1 MINGKGDDQMVS
13 KLLEMMF
20 RHEMW
25 EEMIDKANEKGIN
38 VTVVKQMCIPQV
50 RVQLYNR
57 IVNYQYEIAPPHI
70 ARIPK
75 DVPGEFREVYVNED
89 VDRIVLTLINDC
101 LCKLFPEMI
110 HEQCKSYQKG
120 IGCQEVVQTITKEI
134 AKLNKNTNDK
144 FIGYKADLSKY
155 FDSVKIEIID
165 DVFNIFEKKLGFEI
179 GTEPVITL
187 LRKYY
192 HNDLVFDV
200 DGNLI
205 KHYGSLKQ
213 GCAVAAI
220 LANVVLYDV
229 DKTLNE
235 MDIIYYRYSDDIVMI
250 GKDADKAKE
259 TLECMLQKYGLK
271 LNPRKVEA
279 LYSDVWFKFLG
290 FNIKG
295 DMITLSKN
303 RIKKFQKEIISRTL
317 NKPYITERQAKES
330 IINYLY
336 RGDYCWATS
345 CIGTVN
351 CKPDIDEMNK
361 FIMDCLRAVKVR
373 ETSKRKGKISI
384 SRIGGLGVVT
394 DLPDRT
400 ILRGTGKNVTSNRN
414 KTDKQIGNYLTM
426 SCLLNAMKMD
436 KVIFDACVRSM

>member
-1 MINGKGDDQMVS
+1 MKD
-13 KLLEMMF
+13 KLLERMF
-20 RHEMW
+20 DHDVW
-25 EEMIDKANEKGIN
+25 EQMINKANEKGIN
-38 VTVVKQMCIPQV
+38 LTVVKQLATPQV
-50 RVQLYNR
+50 RVRLYEAIKNEK
-57 IVNYQYEIAPPHI
+57 YDIAPPHI

-89 VDRIVLTLINDC
+89 VDRVVLTLINDC
-101 LCKLFPEMI
+101 ICDIFPELI
-110 HEQCKSYQKG
+110 HKQCKSYQKG

-134 AKLNKNTNDK
+134 SKLTKNKNHE

-165 DVFNIFEKKLGFEI
+165 DVFDTFERKLGFEV

-192 HNDLVFDV
+192 HNNLVFDV

-205 KHYGSLKQ
+205 EHYGSLKQ
-213 GCAVAAI
+213 GCAVAAA
-220 LANVVLYDV
+220 LANIVLYDV
-229 DKTLNE
+229 DDTLSK

-259 TLECMLQKYGLK
+259 KLEIMLKDYGLK
-271 LNPRKVEA
+271 LNPKKVEP

-303 RIKKFQKEIISRTL
+303 RVKKFQKEIVSRTI
-317 NKPYITERQAKES
+317 NKPNITFKQARENV
-330 IINYLY
+330 INYLY
-336 RGDYCWATS
+336 RGEYCWATS
-345 CIGTVN
+345 CLGTIN
-351 CKPDIDEMNK
+351 CKPDLDEMNK

-384 SRIGGLGVVT
+384 SKIGGLGVVT
-394 DLPDRT
+394 DLPDKT

-414 KTDKQIGNYLTM
+414 KTDKLIENYLSM
-426 SCLLNAMKMD
+426 GCLSNAMKMD
-436 KVIFDACVRSM
+436 KVIYEACVRSI

>member
-1 MINGKGDDQMVS
+1 MTS

-25 EEMIDKANEKGIN
+25 EEMIDNANEKGIN
-38 VTVVKQMCIPQV
+38 VTVVKQMCVPQV
-50 RVQLYNR
+50 RVQLYEK
-57 IVNYQYEIAPPHI
+57 IVNYQYEVAPPHI

-101 LCKLFPEMI
+101 LCKLFQEMI
-110 HEQCKSYQKG
+110 HKQCKSYQKG

-134 AKLNKNTNDK
+134 ARLNKNTNSN

-165 DVFNIFEKKLGFEI
+165 EVFDTFEKKLGFEI
-179 GTEPVITL
+179 GTEPVISI

-205 KHYGSLKQ
+205 EHYGSLKQ

-229 DKTLNE
+229 DKTLSE

-259 TLECMLQKYGLK
+259 MLEDMLQKYGLK
-271 LNPRKVEA
+271 LNPKKVEA

-295 DMITLSKN
+295 NMITLSKN
-303 RIKKFQKEIISRTL
+303 RVKKFQKEIVSRTL
-317 NKPYITERQAKES
+317 NKPNITERQAKEN

-336 RGDYCWATS
+336 RGEYCWATS

-351 CKPDIDEMNK
+351 VKPDIDEMNL

-373 ETSKRKGKISI
+373 EKSKRKGKISI
-384 SRIGGLGVVT
+384 NRIGGLGVVT

-414 KTDKQIGNYLTM
+414 KTDKRIENYLTM
-426 SCLLNAMKMD
+426 GCLSNAMKMD
-436 KVIFDACVRSM
+436 KVIFDACVRSI

>member
-1 MINGKGDDQMVS
+1 MRQS
-13 KLLEMMF
+13 KLLRLMF
-20 RHEMW
+20 NHEMW
-25 EEMIDKANEKGIN
+25 QEMINKANEKGIN
-38 VTVVKQMCIPQV
+38 LTTVKQLCIPQV
-50 RVQLYNR
+50 RVRLYEK
-57 IVNYQYEIAPPHI
+57 IITGQYEIAPPHI

-101 LCKLFPEMI
+101 LCKLFPELI
-110 HEQCKSYQKG
+110 HPQCKSYQKG
-120 IGCQEVVQTITKEI
+120 IGCQEVVQSITKEI
-134 AKLNKNTNDK
+134 ASMKSENN

-165 DVFNIFEKKLGFEI
+165 KTFDTFERKLGFEI
-179 GTEPVITL
+179 GTEPVINI

-200 DGNLI
+200 EGNLI
-205 KHYGSLKQ
+205 NHYGSLKQ

-229 DKTLNE
+229 DATLSK

-250 GKDADKAKE
+250 GRDADKAKE
-259 TLECMLQKYGLK
+259 MLERMLQRYGLK
-271 LNPRKVEA
+271 LNPKKVEP
-279 LYSDVWFKFLG
+279 LYSDRWFKFLG

-303 RIKKFQKEIISRTL
+303 RVKKFQKEITSRTIDRP
-317 NKPYITERQAKES
+317 KVTFIQAKRS
-330 IINYLY
+330 VIDYLY
-336 RGDYCWATS
+336 TGEYCWATS
-345 CIGTVN
+345 CLGTVN
-351 CKPDIDEMNK
+351 VKHDIDEMNK

-373 ETSKRKGKISI
+373 EEKKNKGKISI
-384 SRIGGLGVVT
+384 SKIGGLGVVT

-400 ILRGTGKNVTSNRN
+400 ILRGTGTNVTANRN
-414 KTDKQIGNYLTM
+414 KTDKHIQNYLSM
-426 SCLLNAMKMD
+426 SCLSNAYK
-436 KVIFDACVRSM
+436 ISISPLL

>member
-1 MINGKGDDQMVS
+1 MKHS
-13 KLLEMMF
+13 KLLELMF
-20 RHEMW
+20 RHEVW
-25 EEMIDKANEKGIN
+25 QEMIEKANEKGIN
-38 VTVVKQMCIPQV
+38 VTVVKQMCVPHV

-57 IVNYQYEIAPPHI
+57 IINEQYEIAPPHI
-70 ARIPK
+70 AKIPK

-101 LCKLFPEMI
+101 LCTLFPEMI
-110 HEQCKSYQKG
+110 HKQCKSYQKG

-134 AKLNKNTNDK
+134 GRLNKNTNDK

-165 DVFNIFEKKLGFEI
+165 DVFDTFEKKLGFDV
-179 GTEPVITL
+179 GTEPVITI

-205 KHYGSLKQ
+205 EHYGSLKQ
-213 GCAVAAI
+213 GCAVASI

-229 DKTLNE
+229 DKTLSE

-259 TLECMLQKYGLK
+259 TLETMLQKYGLK
-271 LNPRKVEA
+271 LNPKKVEA

-295 DMITLSKN
+295 NMITLSKN
-303 RIKKFQKEIISRTL
+303 RVKKFQKEIVSRTL
-317 NKPYITERQAKES
+317 NKPNITERQAKEN

-336 RGDYCWATS
+336 RGEYCWATS
-345 CIGTVN
+345 CLGTVN
-351 CKPDIDEMNK
+351 VKHDLDEMNL
-361 FIMDCLRAVKVR
+361 FIMDCLRACKVR
-373 ETSKRKGKISI
+373 ETSKHKGKISI
-384 SRIGGLGVVT
+384 SKIGGLGVVT

-400 ILRGTGKNVTSNRN
+400 ILRGTGRNVTANRN
-414 KTDKQIGNYLTM
+414 KTDKHIENYLTM
-426 SCLLNAMKMD
+426 GCLSNAMKMD
-436 KVIFDACVRSM
+436 KVIFDACIRSI

>member
-1 MINGKGDDQMVS
+1 MKHS
-13 KLLEMMF
+13 KLLELMF
-20 RHEMW
+20 RHEVW
-25 EEMIDKANEKGIN
+25 QEMIEKANEKGIN
-38 VTVVKQMCIPQV
+38 VTVVKQMCVPHV

-57 IVNYQYEIAPPHI
+57 IINEQYEIAPPHI
-70 ARIPK
+70 AKIPK

-101 LCKLFPEMI
+101 LCALFPEMI
-110 HEQCKSYQKG
+110 HKQCKSYQKG

-134 AKLNKNTNDK
+134 DRLNKNTNDK

-155 FDSVKIEIID
+155 FDSVRIEIID
-165 DVFNIFEKKLGFEI
+165 NVFDTFEKKLGFDV
-179 GTEPVITL
+179 GTEPVITI

-205 KHYGSLKQ
+205 EHYGSLKQ
-213 GCAVAAI
+213 GCAVASI

-229 DKTLNE
+229 DKTLSE

-259 TLECMLQKYGLK
+259 TLENMLQQYGLK
-271 LNPRKVEA
+271 LNPKKVEA

-295 DMITLSKN
+295 NMITLSKN
-303 RIKKFQKEIISRTL
+303 RVKKFQKEIVSRTL
-317 NKPYITERQAKES
+317 NKPNITERQAKEN

-336 RGDYCWATS
+336 RGEYCWATS
-345 CIGTVN
+345 CLGTVN
-351 CKPDIDEMNK
+351 VKHDLDEMNL
-361 FIMDCLRAVKVR
+361 FIMDCLRACKVR
-373 ETSKRKGKISI
+373 ETNKHKGKISI
-384 SRIGGLGVVT
+384 SKIGGLGVVT
-394 DLPDRT
+394 DLSDRT
-400 ILRGTGKNVTSNRN
+400 ILRGTGRNVTANRN
-414 KTDKQIGNYLTM
+414 KTDKHIENYLTM
-426 SCLLNAMKMD
+426 NCLSNAMKMD
-436 KVIFDACVRSM
+436 KVIFEACVRSI